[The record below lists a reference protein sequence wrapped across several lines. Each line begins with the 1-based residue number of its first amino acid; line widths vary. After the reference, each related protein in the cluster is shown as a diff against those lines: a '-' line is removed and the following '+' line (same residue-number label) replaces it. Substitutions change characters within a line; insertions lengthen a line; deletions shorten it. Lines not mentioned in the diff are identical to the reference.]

1 MRWFLAVIVILIV
14 SLILESGLL
23 ALAAYV
29 LLAMLFLSRVTARN
43 WIGNLTATRH
53 CEPIVAEI
61 GETVPVTVT
70 VKNESWLPVPW
81 VLMEDLLPQ
90 AHGLHP
96 EGMGG
101 PRLRIIN
108 GRRIRLSM
116 LRPGGQV
123 ALEYR
128 LELRM
133 RGYYQ
138 IGPLVLESGA

>member
-1 MRWFLAVIVILIV
+1 MRWLIAVIAILII

-53 CEPIVAEI
+53 CQPIT
-61 GETVPVTVT
+61 GEVGDIVPVTVK

-90 AHGLHP
+90 AHGMTP

-101 PRLRIIN
+101 PRLKIVK
-108 GRRIRLSM
+108 GRRM
-116 LRPGGQV
+116 
-123 ALEYR
+123 
-128 LELRM
+128 
-133 RGYYQ
+133 
-138 IGPLVLESGA
+138 

>member
-1 MRWFLAVIVILIV
+1 MRWLIAVIVILIV

-43 WIGNLTATRH
+43 WIGNLTAKRY
-53 CEPIVAEI
+53 CEPITGEI
-61 GETVPVTVT
+61 GDIVPVTLKI
-70 VKNESWLPVPW
+70 KNESWLPVPW

-90 AHGLHP
+90 EKS
-96 EGMGG
+96 EGDPRASG
-101 PRLRIIN
+101 PRLKIVK
-108 GRRIRLSM
+108 GRRMRLSM
-116 LRPGGQV
+116 IRPGGQV
-123 ALEYR
+123 VLEYR

-138 IGPLVLESGA
+138 IGPLVLESG